1 VKVLIIG
8 AGPTGLAAALFCAAR
23 GHEIRIVEKR
33 VVRSPH
39 SRAFGVNARTL
50 ELLEET
56 GATERF
62 LANGRRMSAVNLWAG
77 ERHVVRNDLTPVPHR
92 YNFLLVQSQADS
104 ERILEEQLAS
114 RGVLVERGVSLHAVE
129 VARDRVFA
137 SLAGSREERVEADVL
152 LGADGSGS
160 RVRESIGIAF
170 DGKGSAEPWRLY
182 DVELE
187 VETLASDEAHMVMLS
202 DGALFL
208 VRLGGKVWRVLGN
221 VPDLLERL
229 PAGVRAGVVHWS
241 SDFGIAHKVAASFSY
256 QDRVF
261 LAGDAAHIHSGLGAR
276 GMNLGIEDA
285 FVFADRLTAGQRS
298 RYGEE
303 RRRVVLPLMRQIDR
317 LTGVMRG
324 HSFPARAAR
333 WVVPTVGPALLPL
346 ALPTLRRFVLGLD
359 HPVERSTPEAVTGHR
374 EPSSR

>member
-1 VKVLIIG
+1 MNVLIIG

-23 GHEIRIVEKR
+23 GHEVRVIDKR
-33 VVRSPH
+33 VERSPN
-39 SRAFGVNARTL
+39 SKAFGVNPRTL

-62 LANGRRMSAVNLWAG
+62 LANGRRMSAVNLWVG
-77 ERHVVRNDLTPVPHR
+77 ERHIVRNDLTPVAHR

-114 RGVLVERGVSLHAVE
+114 RGVLVERGVSLHTVE
-129 VARDRVFA
+129 VARDRVVA
-137 SLAGSREERVEADVL
+137 SLAGSREQHVEAEVL
-152 LGADGSGS
+152 LGADGSTS
-160 RVRESIGIAF
+160 RVRESLGINF
-170 DGKGSAEPWRLY
+170 EGKGPAEPWRLY

-187 VETLASDEAHMVMLS
+187 VETLARDEAHMIMLNG
-202 DGALFL
+202 GALFL
-208 VRLGGKVWRVLGN
+208 VRIGGNVWRVLGN
-221 VPDLLERL
+221 LPDLLERL
-229 PAGVRAGVVHWS
+229 PAGVHAGAVHWS
-241 SDFGIAHKVAASFSY
+241 SDFGIAQKAAASFSA

-303 RRRVVLPLMRQIDR
+303 RRRVVLPLMRRIDR

-324 HSFPARAAR
+324 HSLAARAAR
-333 WVVPTVGPALLPL
+333 RLVPTLGPALLPL
-346 ALPTLRRFVLGLD
+346 ALPTLRRFMLGLD
-359 HPVERSTPEAVTGHR
+359 HSVERSGPEPRLA
-374 EPSSR
+374 

>member
-1 VKVLIIG
+1 MKVLIIG

-23 GHEIRIVEKR
+23 GHEVRIVDKR
-33 VVRSPH
+33 DQRSPH
-39 SRAFGVNARTL
+39 SRAFGVNPRTL

-114 RGVLVERGVSLHAVE
+114 RGVHVERGVSVHAVE
-129 VARDRVFA
+129 VAGDRVFA
-137 SLAGSREERVEADVL
+137 SLAGNRQERVEAEIL

-160 RVRESIGIAF
+160 RVRESLGIAF
-170 DGKGSAEPWRLY
+170 EGEGAAEPWRLY
-182 DVELE
+182 DVELAAQ
-187 VETLASDEAHMVMLS
+187 TLARDEAHIVMLS

-208 VRLGGKVWRVLGN
+208 VRLGGDVWRVLGN
-221 VPDLLERL
+221 VPDLLTRL
-229 PAGVRAGVVHWS
+229 PAGARAGAVHWS
-241 SDFGIAHKVAASFSY
+241 SDFGIAHKVAASFSH

-261 LAGDAAHIHSGLGAR
+261 LAGDAAHIHSGIGAR

-303 RRRVVLPLMRQIDR
+303 RRRVVLPLMRKIDR
-317 LTGVMRG
+317 LTGLLRG
-324 HSFPARAAR
+324 RSVPARLAR
-333 WVVPTVGPALLPL
+333 WVVPAIGPALLPL

-359 HPVERSTPEAVTGHR
+359 HAVERSTPEPGTGH
-374 EPSSR
+374 P

>member
-1 VKVLIIG
+1 MKVLIIG

-33 VVRSPH
+33 VQRSPH
-39 SRAFGVNARTL
+39 SKAFGVNARTL

-56 GATERF
+56 GATGRF

-77 ERHVVRNDLTPVPHR
+77 ERHVVRNDLTPAAHP

-114 RGVLVERGVSLHAVE
+114 RGVLVERGVALRTVE

-137 SLAGSREERVEADVL
+137 SLAGSREERVEAEVL

-160 RVRESIGIAF
+160 RVRESLGIAF
-170 DGKGSAEPWRLY
+170 EGEGSAEPWRLY

-208 VRLGGKVWRVLGN
+208 VRIGGNVWRVLGN
-221 VPDLLERL
+221 VPDLLARL

-241 SDFGIAHKVAASFSY
+241 SDFGIAQKVAASFSD
-256 QDRVF
+256 QERVF

-303 RRRVVLPLMRQIDR
+303 RRRVVLPLMRRIDR

-324 HSFPARAAR
+324 HSLLARAAR
-333 WVVPTVGPALLPL
+333 WVVPAVGPALLPL

-359 HPVERSTPEAVTGHR
+359 HPVEGLAPKPRLG
-374 EPSSR
+374 